1 MEIIYRTEDGA
12 EFYSQK
18 QAELHEE
25 ELRKDTGTFY
35 DALLEVKGYIKMRIK
50 DINPYFV
57 AKQIYE
63 DIDDDKIDFG
73 DVDVDETEVVV
84 FDENGNEKTF
94 SSLDVM

>member
-1 MEIIYRTEDGA
+1 MEIIYRTEDGE

-25 ELRKDTGTFY
+25 ELQKDTGTFY

-73 DVDVDETEVVV
+73 DVDIDETEVVV

>member
-1 MEIIYRTEDGA
+1 MEIIYRTEDGE

-25 ELRKDTGTFY
+25 ELQKGTGTFY

-50 DINPYFV
+50 DINPYFA

-73 DVDVDETEVVV
+73 DVDIDETEVVV

>member
-1 MEIIYRTEDGA
+1 MEIIYRTEDGE

-50 DINPYFV
+50 DIDPYFV
-57 AKQIYE
+57 AKQIYD

-73 DVDVDETEVVV
+73 DVDVEDTEVIV
-84 FDENGNEKTF
+84 FDENGNEHTF
-94 SSLDVM
+94 GCLDCL

>member
-1 MEIIYRTEDGA
+1 MEIIYRTEDGE

-25 ELRKDTGTFY
+25 ELQKDTGTFY

-50 DINPYFV
+50 DIDPYFV

-73 DVDVDETEVVV
+73 DVDIDETEVVV

>member
-1 MEIIYRTEDGA
+1 MEIIYRTEDGE
-12 EFYSQK
+12 EFYSEK
-18 QAELHEE
+18 QAKLHEE
-25 ELRKDTGTFY
+25 ELQKDAGTFY

-73 DVDVDETEVVV
+73 DVDIDETEVVV

>member
-1 MEIIYRTEDGA
+1 MEIIYRTEDGE

-35 DALLEVKGYIKMRIK
+35 DALLEVRGYIKMRIK
-50 DINPYFV
+50 DIDPYFV
-57 AKQIYE
+57 AKQIYD

-73 DVDVDETEVVV
+73 DVDVDETEVTV
-84 FDENGNEKTF
+84 FDENGKEHTF
-94 SSLDVM
+94 GCLDCL

>member
-1 MEIIYRTEDGA
+1 MEVIYRTEDGE

-35 DALLEVKGYIKMRIK
+35 DALLEVRGYIKMRIK
-50 DINPYFV
+50 DISPYFV

-73 DVDVDETEVVV
+73 DIDIDETEVVV

>member
-1 MEIIYRTEDGA
+1 MEIIYRTDDGE
-12 EFYSQK
+12 EFYSRK
-18 QAELHEE
+18 QAKLHEE
-25 ELRKDTGTFY
+25 ELQKDTGTFY

-73 DVDVDETEVVV
+73 DIDIDETEVVV